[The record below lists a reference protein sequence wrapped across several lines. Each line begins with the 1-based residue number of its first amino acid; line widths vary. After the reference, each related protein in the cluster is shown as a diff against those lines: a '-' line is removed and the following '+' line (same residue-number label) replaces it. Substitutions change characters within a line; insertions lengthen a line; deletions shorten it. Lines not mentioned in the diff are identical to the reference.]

1 LADVFL
7 LMTGGQSSL
16 LDEGQSVIG
25 AVSVNT
31 DVKRV
36 STDRPALKVIRCND
50 EELTAH
56 QQRLEAIEKAGGAC
70 IWNQ

>member
-1 LADVFL
+1 VFL
-7 LMTGGQSSL
+7 FMTGGQSSL
-16 LDEGQSVIG
+16 LDEVQSG
-25 AVSVNT
+25 MDESSLNT

-36 STDRPALKVIRCND
+36 SGDRPALKVIRCND

-56 QQRLEAIEKAGGAC
+56 QQRLEAIIKASGAC

>member
-1 LADVFL
+1 
-7 LMTGGQSSL
+7 
-16 LDEGQSVIG
+16 
-25 AVSVNT
+25 VSAN
-31 DVKRV
+31 
-36 STDRPALKVIRCND
+36 RPPLTVIRCND

>member
-1 LADVFL
+1 MDE
-7 LMTGGQSSL
+7 SSL
-16 LDEGQSVIG
+16 
-25 AVSVNT
+25 NK

-36 STDRPALKVIRCND
+36 SGDRPALKVIRCND

-56 QQRLEAIEKAGGAC
+56 QQRLEAIEKTSGAC